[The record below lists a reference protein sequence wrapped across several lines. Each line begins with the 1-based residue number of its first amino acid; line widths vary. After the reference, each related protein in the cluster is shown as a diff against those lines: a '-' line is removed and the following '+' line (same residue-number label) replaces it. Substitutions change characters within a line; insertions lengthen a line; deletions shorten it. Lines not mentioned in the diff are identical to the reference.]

1 MTGVSEARST
11 AAPLTARKREL
22 RNSVER
28 RSRLAAGAD
37 SCYHHDPQRPGS
49 VEIKGMFAR
58 LFSGAAGAGAGA
70 RKVPEGTRVYVVGD
84 IHGRADLLEKLHGQ
98 ILEDAKAFVSGR
110 TVVVYLGDYVDRGLQ
125 SRAVIDLLLDA
136 PLAGFEAVHLKGN
149 HEQFLLEF
157 LADASIGLDWLFNG
171 GDATL
176 YSYKVGRTGAWS
188 SDEGLRR
195 LQADFRANLPERHL
209 QFFRSLGLSHVEGDY
224 LFVHAGVKP
233 GVPLEQQKEYDLL
246 WIREE
251 FLYAQADY
259 GRVVVH
265 GHTIAPGP
273 EVKANRIGIDTGAFA
288 SGKLTCLVL
297 EGEARTFL
305 QT

>member
-1 MTGVSEARST
+1 
-11 AAPLTARKREL
+11 
-22 RNSVER
+22 
-28 RSRLAAGAD
+28 
-37 SCYHHDPQRPGS
+37 
-49 VEIKGMFAR
+49 MFAR
-58 LFSGAAGAGAGA
+58 LFSGAAGASVGA

-84 IHGRADLLEKLHGQ
+84 IHGCADLLEKLHGQ

-149 HEQFLLEF
+149 HEQLLLQF
-157 LADASIGLDWLFNG
+157 RADASIGLDWLSNG
-171 GDATL
+171 GGATL
-176 YSYKVGRTGAWS
+176 YSYKVGRTGTWS

-251 FLYAQADY
+251 FLDAQADY